1 MGTSNCSACCHIWN
15 GRLVEN
21 GILISDWIDFMK
33 SIVVIFALAYIFF
46 GMENYS
52 QADAA
57 LKIREGDGAYGT
69 VILTVAGEKVHLGDS
84 SYGDVIFTI
93 DPPHVRD
100 GDSSY
105 GVVVATLGNDGQIHV
120 GGSAYGK
127 VIAVV
132 SGNRVHEGNTK
143 YGKVIATVD
152 GGYMSGTAA
161 ATYLLLR

>member
-69 VILTVAGEKVHLGDS
+69 VILTVKEAVTKKEIGWIAWVRLVFWLDGLATVKAYFDLG
-84 SYGDVIFTI
+84 G
-93 DPPHVRD
+93 
-100 GDSSY
+100 
-105 GVVVATLGNDGQIHV
+105 DGQR
-120 GGSAYGK
+120 
-127 VIAVV
+127 
-132 SGNRVHEGNTK
+132 NR
-143 YGKVIATVD
+143 ISLD
-152 GGYMSGTAA
+152 LGY
-161 ATYLLLR
+161 